1 LHTKIN
7 SKYITDLNIRL
18 ETIKLSEESRGST
31 LFDTGLSNM
40 FLDVSPQTRTIKA
53 KKKKKNYMKLNSF
66 ITVKEFIN
74 KEKGILLNRRG
85 YLQIIYHIK
94 S

>member
-1 LHTKIN
+1 MYTKIN

-18 ETIKLSEESRGST
+18 ETIKLFEESRGST

-40 FLDVSPQTRTIKA
+40 FLDVSPQTWTIKA
-53 KKKKKNYMKLNSF
+53 KKKKNYMKLNSF
-66 ITVKEFIN
+66 ITVKEFIS
-74 KEKGILLNRRG
+74 KEKGILLNRIG
-85 YLQIIYHIK
+85 YLQIIYRIK